1 MATLVARPDSCRRC
15 QALRAATPAVHQD
28 SCSHSRCHRAA
39 PWLSP
44 QPHWEERIAKRRRA
58 LSRHRIA
65 QRRRPPRREACRSAR
80 NSEAIASEARRQAC
94 SRHRTACR
102 RRQARSEA
110 RRSTRKSEAIAR
122 EARRQAC
129 SRRRIVQWRR
139 PPRRELRRS
148 AWKPEAISRE
158 ARRQACGRHRTS
170 KRPPLSRET
179 EQICNR
185 CDAELIRKNSVCVDV
200 HQQRGGSCAARLPTP
215 PRTSKS
221 SICAFSGLEIQ
232 QMEHFGILCCR
243 LALACPP
250 ARPSTQD
257 FKVVHPCVFCAGKR
271 IQRLDGEPRNPV
283 APARPPTRRHPL
295 RF

>member
-1 MATLVARPDSCRRC
+1 MITDYAQFGAENDQAESWVTFSLDPINQNLTSPITFDQFQLVCADQLAGRPTSC
-15 QALRAATPAVHQD
+15 
-28 SCSHSRCHRAA
+28 
-39 PWLSP
+39 
-44 QPHWEERIAKRRRA
+44 
-58 LSRHRIA
+58 
-65 QRRRPPRREACRSAR
+65 QRRRSPRREACRSAR
-80 NSEAIASEARRQAC
+80 KSEAIASEARRQAC
-94 SRHRTACR
+94 SRHRT
-102 RRQARSEA
+102 
-110 RRSTRKSEAIAR
+110 
-122 EARRQAC
+122 
-129 SRRRIVQWRR
+129 VQWRR
-139 PPRRELRRS
+139 PPRRELQRS
-148 AWKPEAISRE
+148 AQKPEAIARE

-170 KRPPLSRET
+170 KRPPPSRET
-179 EQICNR
+179 RQICKR